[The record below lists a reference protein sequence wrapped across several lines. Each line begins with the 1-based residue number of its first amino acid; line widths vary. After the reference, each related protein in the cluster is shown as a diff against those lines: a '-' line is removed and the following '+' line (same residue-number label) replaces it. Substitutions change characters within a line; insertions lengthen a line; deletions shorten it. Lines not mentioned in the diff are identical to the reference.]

1 MQQYELEREKLAMEL
16 EEERKSHRE
25 RDHCITD
32 QQVKSGSFNTFS
44 DSDRISGKVEL
55 VQLPITCFIYIIF
68 VVSTII
74 ILECLFS
81 ISWMIDANFCW

>member
-1 MQQYELEREKLAMEL
+1 MEL

-25 RDHCITD
+25 RDQCITD

-55 VQLPITCFIYIIF
+55 VQCNAMQLPITCFIYILF

-74 ILECLFS
+74 IMECLFS